1 MKKFLLKKK
10 KSRKIICEFDSA
22 EKAQVYVIKLVRK
35 NRTSIFDYS
44 IKEVEYEDSV
54 CKFPSYKAL
63 KEILDN
69 DDSETSIK
77 VSKSNAKVFKF
88 LDELITITKAWNKLD
103 NFVPDFSDKNQNR
116 YIPRFILSNNRITYY
131 DTFRSYGICGSA
143 PYGALAGLGFFH
155 SINAVGYAYSDIG
168 FRYAFKTKERSE
180 QFGKQ
185 FIALWNNFLLSND
198 K

>member
-1 MKKFLLKKK
+1 MKKFLLKKT

-44 IKEVEYEDSV
+44 IKEIEHEYSA
-54 CKFPSYKAL
+54 SYKAS
-63 KEILDN
+63 KEILGN

-88 LDELITITKAWNKLD
+88 LNELITIAKAWNKLD
-103 NFVPDFSDKNQNR
+103 NFVPDFLDKNQNR
-116 YIPRFILSNNRITYY
+116 YIPRFVLINNKIAHY
-131 DTFRSYGICGSA
+131 DTFCSYGISNFVA
-143 PYGALAGLGFFH
+143 PLGAVAGLGCFN
-155 SINAVGYAYSDIG
+155 SNGAVGYANAGIG
-168 FRYAFKTKERSE
+168 FQSAFKTRERAE
-180 QFGKQ
+180 QFGKL
-185 FIALWNNFLLSND
+185 FIDLWNNFLLSNN